1 MEKLTIEIP
10 ADSVLIRSAMCPNGH
25 ELSDHDHLMEGEPA
39 IKVTVRGPQS
49 TGTLHFHPAY
59 GNHDVVTDLN
69 LREGEAY
76 ELLCP
81 ECGTTLLH
89 RDERCVFCSAPLFVI
104 YLPKGGQLKG
114 CTRKGCHNHR
124 LELVD
129 IESQLASLFSD
140 ELKPRF

>member
-10 ADSVLIRSAMCPNGH
+10 ADSVIVRSAMCPNGH
-25 ELSDHDHLMEGEPA
+25 QLVDPEVLMGGEPA
-39 IKVTVRGPQS
+39 IHVSVRGASASGP
-49 TGTLHFHPAY
+49 LHFHPAY
-59 GNHDVVTDLN
+59 GNHTIQTEVH
-69 LREGEAY
+69 LRDGEAY
-76 ELLCP
+76 EVLCP
-81 ECGTTLLH
+81 ECGVSLLH
-89 RDERCVFCSAPLFVI
+89 RDEQCVFCSAPLFVI
-104 YLPKGGQLKG
+104 YLPKGGRVQC

>member
-10 ADSVLIRSAMCPNGH
+10 TESVIIRSAMCPNGH
-25 ELSDHDHLMEGEPA
+25 DLVDPGHRMDGEPA
-39 IKVTVRGPQS
+39 IRVTVRGPQAS
-49 TGTLHFHPAY
+49 GTLYFHPAY
-59 GNHDVVTDLN
+59 GSHVVETELS
-69 LREGEAY
+69 LREGESY

-81 ECGTTLLH
+81 DCGTSLLH
-89 RDERCVFCSAPLFVI
+89 REERCVFCSAPLFVI
-104 YLPKGGQLKG
+104 FLPKGGQVKG
-114 CTRKGCHNHR
+114 CTRKGCHSHR

>member
-10 ADSVLIRSAMCPNGH
+10 ADSVIIRSAMCPNGH
-25 ELSDHDHLMEGEPA
+25 ELADSTQLMEGEPS

-49 TGTLHFHPAY
+49 SGTLNFHPAY
-59 GNHDVVTDLN
+59 GNHGVVTDVN

-81 ECGTTLLH
+81 DCGTSLLH

-104 YLPKGGQLKG
+104 YLPKGGQVKG

>member
-1 MEKLTIEIP
+1 MEKLTIEIL
-10 ADSVLIRSAMCPNGH
+10 AKSVVIRHAMCPQGH
-25 ELSDHDHLMEGEPA
+25 DLVDLDYLIDGEPA
-39 IKVTVRGPQS
+39 IRVTVRGSQS
-49 TGTLHFHPAY
+49 SGTLYFHPVY
-59 GNHDVVTDLN
+59 GNHSVETDVN

-81 ECGTTLLH
+81 QCGASLLH
-89 RDERCVFCSAPLFVI
+89 RDERCVFCNAPLFVI
-104 YLPKGGQLKG
+104 YLPKGGQLKS